1 MRANARTALGGKLSE
16 EDLFNYQVALSAK
29 QKAEMPADP
38 FKDILAQQQTAID
51 EMKASQLSQRDRSI
65 ASKQQELDAKY

>member
-1 MRANARTALGGKLSE
+1 
-16 EDLFNYQVALSAK
+16 
-29 QKAEMPADP
+29 MPEDP